1 MIQQIGNE
9 ASIQKKDLKVRKALA
24 DSNKSTIAKYQDFVV
39 GRGGWASL
47 IKYELIITLC
57 SWLPGA
63 LGLLLRSKLYPLL
76 LGKVGRNVIFGTNVM
91 FRHPH
96 KIFIGDNVVIDDNCF
111 IDAKGVR
118 NKGIFIGNDVFLGR
132 NGILSCKDG
141 DIHLEDGVNIGFN
154 CEIFSSNKVILRK
167 NALVAAYCYFVG
179 GGNYDL
185 GRTDISFAEQEGLDS
200 KGGIDIGANSWI
212 AASTTVLDGV
222 TIGQASVVGAG
233 AVVRDSIPD
242 NSIAVGVPARIVKA
256 R

>member
-1 MIQQIGNE
+1 MVQQIGSK
-9 ASIQKKDLKVRKALA
+9 ASIQKKDLKIRKALT
-24 DSNKSTIAKYQDFVV
+24 DTNKSKLEKYQDFVI
-39 GRGGWASL
+39 GRGGWMNL
-47 IKYELIITLC
+47 IKFELIITLC

-76 LGKVGRNVIFGTNVM
+76 LGKVGKNVVFGTNVT

-111 IDAKGVR
+111 LDAKGAG
-118 NKGIFIGNDVFLGR
+118 NKGIFIGANVFLGR

-141 DIHLEDGVNIGFN
+141 DIYLEEGVNIGFN
-154 CEIFSSNKVILRK
+154 CEIFSSSTVTLRK

-185 GRTDISFAEQEGLDS
+185 SRTDISFAEQVGLDS
-200 KGGIDIGANSWI
+200 EGGIDIGANSWI

-222 TIGQASVVGAG
+222 TIGQASVIGAG
-233 AVVRDSIPD
+233 AVVRSSVPA
-242 NSIAVGVPARIVKA
+242 NSIAVGVPARVVKS